1 MVVLLGSLDRGVTRS
16 WTNANWTPARMEPT
30 AMSVDISMNLSSDC
44 MCVLCCVYRTW
55 SMTMAATVIL
65 GTRARTAKM
74 ISTSVTLS
82 HVSMAPLARLNCFLA
97 IKERN

>member
-30 AMSVDISMNLSSDC
+30 AMSVDIFSSDR

-55 SMTMAATVIL
+55 SMTMVATVIL